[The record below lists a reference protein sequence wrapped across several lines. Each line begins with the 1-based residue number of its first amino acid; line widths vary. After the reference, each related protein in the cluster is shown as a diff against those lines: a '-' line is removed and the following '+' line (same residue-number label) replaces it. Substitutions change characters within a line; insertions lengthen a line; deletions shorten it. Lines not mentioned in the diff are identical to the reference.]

1 MAAALAGESLSGRS
15 SSTSRRFGSM
25 RELWNEPDV
34 FRVGSGRVEEEE
46 DDEEALIWAAIERL
60 PTFDRLRKGILKQVT
75 DSGRVTH
82 DEVNLAR
89 LEPQDKKLLVETIL
103 QIAEEDNEKFLR
115 RLRDRI
121 DRLVSYFSFCLCIF
135 MHICYVHNE

>member
-1 MAAALAGESLSGRS
+1 
-15 SSTSRRFGSM
+15 M